1 MVLYD
6 HERKDKEYV
15 HLAGNYCHIHLNS
28 ISNLTLQNVQTGCT
42 LDEDAKVAF

>member
-6 HERKDKEYV
+6 HERKDKEYRTSCRE
-15 HLAGNYCHIHLNS
+15 LSHLNS